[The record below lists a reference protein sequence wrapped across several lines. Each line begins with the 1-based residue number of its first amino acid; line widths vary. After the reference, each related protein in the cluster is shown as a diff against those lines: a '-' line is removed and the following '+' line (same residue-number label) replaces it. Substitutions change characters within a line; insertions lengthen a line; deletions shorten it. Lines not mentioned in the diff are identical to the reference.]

1 MIIIFQQE
9 WNKINVK
16 IYKWLLSQSKET
28 TELL

>member
-9 WNKINVK
+9 WKQITVK
-16 IYKWLLSQSKET
+16 IYKWLFSQSKEP